1 MPSNLILEYPRQK
14 TNQNIFS
21 FHEEFEDYVHLRNMI
36 LSSSENMSSPNMIDT
51 FILCCH
57 NTEYLKHASR
67 YDRDDP
73 KRQSWFEPGTLA
85 LTCNTYLQSAPKH
98 LLLKTDQRSHH
109 DPNENKYRSSTP
121 SNGGRDT
128 ADNNKYRNHSN
139 PYAWKKVHSLLDIN
153 DDGYKIP
160 DSGINKVVA
169 QLATADPKDP
179 ICLLCRDETNPHR
192 WTDCL
197 YIKDAEFNK
206 SVSIRLATVLNR
218 TMKESQKR
226 NPTNTKQLH
235 ALLHDTHSSND
246 ESPSDEDIAK
256 QDFPKGD
263 K

>member
-1 MPSNLILEYPRQK
+1 
-14 TNQNIFS
+14 
-21 FHEEFEDYVHLRNMI
+21 MI
-36 LSSSENMSSPNMIDT
+36 LSSSETMSSPNMIDT
-51 FILCCH
+51 FILCCL

-98 LLLKTDQRSHH
+98 LLLKTDQRSNHNQN
-109 DPNENKYRSSTP
+109 DNKY
-121 SNGGRDT
+121 GRETND
-128 ADNNKYRNHSN
+128 NKYRNQPN
-139 PYAWKKVHSLLDIN
+139 PYTRKKVHSLLDLN
-153 DDGYKIP
+153 DNDYKIP
-160 DSGINKVVA
+160 ESGINKVVA

-226 NPTNTKQLH
+226 NPSNNKQLH
-235 ALLHDTHSSND
+235 ALLLDTESPNND
-246 ESPSDEDIAK
+246 ESPFDEDTAK
-256 QDFPKGD
+256 QDFQKGD